1 MANKEWRGL
10 GLGHAER
17 VGKVGMKPRQLPW
30 KWLLIGIGAF
40 LIIGLAILPR
50 LVGGSARLT
59 ERVTQAL
66 ADWTGGEVK
75 LVGPL
80 RVHYFPDVSI
90 KSGFEV
96 SNASRLPLVQSVTAK
111 DAKIT
116 LDLADLLRGVIC
128 IDALRLTHAEITLK
142 DSTSPTASTAE
153 QSQAVVANL
162 LGAAPVGIL
171 RLRDG
176 TIKLPTAAGVET
188 ITKVDARFDASSG
201 SGAMSSFGSFL
212 LRNKTVRFALD
223 SGAPSDTASGS
234 SLAINLTL
242 TSTPISARV
251 SGTASFAN
259 GLEID
264 GDVQAGIP
272 NAREFLLWAGIP
284 LPTGQSPKVLTAN
297 GSAHWNGTALTFDDG
312 SFTLDGNS
320 AVGLLAITPGARP
333 RVEGTLAFD
342 RLDIDSYF
350 GDGKISDVTAATNPI
365 FNQALVKYLDA
376 DLRISAGEIA
386 ATAIKLGRGGFTIS
400 AKDGV
405 LAGEIGELE
414 LCGGSASG
422 RFGIDMSQDAA
433 NASLVGNVS
442 GMTIDGCLEQPVLGV
457 PFKGTGGLKAEIS
470 TYGSDYDELIHG
482 LSGTLRVD
490 AQNGAVP
497 IDFSRL
503 LTSAA
508 PLDGEGWSRN
518 NQTLFDS
525 LRADC
530 RLGTGHIW
538 CQMFSMQTRR
548 GLISGSGEVDL
559 AQQTLDWNLFVASRA
574 TPLKAS
580 QLSTEAPPRVSI
592 RGSLSQ
598 PMIRRA
604 DRPTLGEGSTQT
616 NPMATQ
622 VSPR

>member
-1 MANKEWRGL
+1 
-10 GLGHAER
+10 
-17 VGKVGMKPRQLPW
+17 MKPRQLPW
-30 KWLLIGIGAF
+30 KWLLIGFVAF
-40 LIIGLAILPR
+40 FIIGLAILPR
-50 LVGGSARLT
+50 LIGNSARLT

-66 ADWTGGEVK
+66 AAWTGGEVK
-75 LVGPL
+75 LIGPL

-90 KSGFEV
+90 KGGFEI
-96 SNASRLPLVQSVTAK
+96 SNASRLPLVQSVTAR

-116 LDLADLLRGVIC
+116 LDLADLVRGVIC
-128 IDALRLTHAEITLK
+128 IDALRLTKAVITLK
-142 DSTSPTASTAE
+142 DGTSAAASKGEAP
-153 QSQAVVANL
+153 QAVVANL
-162 LGAAPVGIL
+162 LGGAPVGIL

-176 TIKLPTAAGVET
+176 TINLPTAAGVET
-188 ITKVDARFDASSG
+188 ITKIDARFDASSG

-212 LRNKTVRFALD
+212 LRNETVRFALD
-223 SGAPSDTASGS
+223 SGAPADTTGGS
-234 SLAINLTL
+234 SVPISLTV

-251 SGTASFAN
+251 TGTASFATE
-259 GLEID
+259 LEID

-272 NAREFLLWAGIP
+272 NAREFLRWAGIP
-284 LPTGQSPKVLTAN
+284 LPEGQSLKALTAN
-297 GSAHWNGTALTFDDG
+297 GSAHWNGATLTFDDG

-320 AVGLLAITPGARP
+320 AVGLLAVTPGARP

-342 RLDIDSYF
+342 RLNIDPY
-350 GDGKISDVTAATNPI
+350 IESDNAEATAASSPV
-365 FNQALVKYLDA
+365 FDQVLLKYLDA
-376 DLRISAGEIA
+376 DLRISAGDIA
-386 ATAIKLGRGGFTIS
+386 ASAINLGRGGFTIS
-400 AKDGV
+400 AKDGL

-422 RFGIDMSQDAA
+422 RFEVDLTQETAKS
-433 NASLVGNVS
+433 SLLANVS
-442 GMTIDGCLEQPVLGV
+442 SVTIDGCLRQPALEV
-457 PFKGTGGLKAEIS
+457 PFKGTAGLKAEIS
-470 TYGSDYDELIHG
+470 TYGSDYDELIHD
-482 LSGTLRVD
+482 LSGTLKVD

-497 IDFSRL
+497 VDFSRL

-518 NQTLFDS
+518 SETLFDS
-525 LRADC
+525 LSADC

-538 CQMFSMQTRR
+538 CQMFNMQTRR

-559 AQQTLDWNLFVASRA
+559 ARQTLDWNLFVASRA

-616 NPMATQ
+616 SPMATE